1 MLLGTNNLVYYFNP
15 LKKKVRQDS
24 GVTKDYTPKKK
35 TTMFAFPYRNPP
47 KDNKKYLS
55 VIQYCWGYSA

>member
-1 MLLGTNNLVYYFNP
+1 MLLGTNNLVYYFNS

-35 TTMFAFPYRNPP
+35 TTMFAFPSRNPP
-47 KDNKKYLS
+47 KENKK
-55 VIQYCWGYSA
+55 